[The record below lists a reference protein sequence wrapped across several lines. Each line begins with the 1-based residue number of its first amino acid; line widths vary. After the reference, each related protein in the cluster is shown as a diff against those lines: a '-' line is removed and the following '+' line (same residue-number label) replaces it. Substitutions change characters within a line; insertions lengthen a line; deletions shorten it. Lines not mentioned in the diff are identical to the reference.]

1 MHWQN
6 NALCAEPCHGS
17 GGVSTEGPIRQV
29 YTPDVST
36 KPPADILW
44 AKFVG
49 FGQILYFCS
58 SLINHLMKKQ
68 TKAIRIQAERSH
80 NREHS
85 VPLYLTSSFTFEDA
99 EMGRAM
105 FAEEIPG
112 NLYSRYQNPN
122 VDEFVAKMCML
133 ENTEDGLAFAS
144 GMAAN
149 FAAMAALLQHG
160 DHVVASRALFGSA
173 IQILTKILPKWG
185 ITCTFV
191 DGQDIAQWEAA
202 IQANTKFLF
211 CESPSNP
218 GLELIDLEAIGR
230 ISNQRGL
237 ILAVDNCFAT
247 PVLQTPADWGA
258 DLVIHSATKYI
269 DGQGRVLGG
278 VVCGK
283 KEYIDPIRFFA
294 RHTGPSM
301 SPFNAWVLSKS
312 LETLHLRVEKHC
324 ENAQKLAEA
333 LLGHPALHAVHYP
346 FLSTHPQH
354 DLARKQMRFGGA
366 ILTIDIKGGF
376 EAVQAFSQS
385 LKIAS
390 ISPNLGDARTII
402 THPASTTHAKLPP
415 DEKAKVGITAGLVRI
430 AVGLES
436 AEDLLKDIEQAL
448 MRSAESVARSEKA
461 AVVER

>member
-1 MHWQN
+1 MV
-6 NALCAEPCHGS
+6 ALTIRLI
-17 GGVSTEGPIRQV
+17 STYYR
-29 YTPDVST
+29 
-36 KPPADILW
+36 
-44 AKFVG
+44 
-49 FGQILYFCS
+49 
-58 SLINHLMKKQ
+58 MKKQ

-122 VDEFVAKMCML
+122 VDEFVDKMCML

-149 FAAMAALLQHG
+149 FAAMAGLLQSG

-173 IQILTKILPKWG
+173 IQILNKILPKWG
-185 ITCTFV
+185 ISCTYV
-191 DGQDIAQWEAA
+191 DGHDLDQWASA
-202 IQANTKFLF
+202 IQPNTKFLF

-218 GLELIDLEAIGR
+218 GLELIDLQG
-230 ISNQRGL
+230 ISQISTKHNL

-247 PVLQTPADWGA
+247 PILQTPADWGA

-283 KEYIDPIRFFA
+283 KEFIDPIRFFA
-294 RHTGPSM
+294 RHTGPAM
-301 SPFNAWVLSKS
+301 SPFNAWILSKS
-312 LETLHLRVEKHC
+312 LETLHLRMEKHC
-324 ENAQKLAEA
+324 SNALKLAQA
-333 LLGHPALHAVHYP
+333 LDNNPALHEVKYP
-346 FLSTHPQH
+346 FLASHPQYE
-354 DLARKQMRFGGA
+354 LAKQQMRWGGA
-366 ILTIDIKGGF
+366 ILTIDVKGGF
-376 EAVQAFSQS
+376 EAVQTFSEH

-390 ISPNLGDARTII
+390 ISPNLGDSRTII
-402 THPASTTHAKLPP
+402 THPASTTHSKLPA
-415 DEKAKVGITAGLVRI
+415 DEKAKVGITEGLVRI
-430 AVGLES
+430 AVGLE
-436 AEDLLKDIEQAL
+436 AVEDLIADFEQAL
-448 MRSAESVARSEKA
+448 AKIEVMAEA
-461 AVVER
+461 